1 MLNVYEGWKNVFL
14 LPGVRS
20 EVLEFLNCKPNYR
33 AVGASTQKFF
43 DPYDDASHFAK
54 KAIVNPENVVDNKH
68 YTGSVKV
75 LHLVF
80 DNLPSLLYC
89 LPDVFAL
96 RLADFNN
103 IMLI

>member
-1 MLNVYEGWKNVFL
+1 MSYLDV
-14 LPGVRS
+14 
-20 EVLEFLNCKPNYR
+20 LNCKLNYR
-33 AVGASTQKFF
+33 AVGASHKFF

-54 KAIVNPENVVDNKH
+54 KAVVNPENVVDNKH

-80 DNLPSLLYC
+80 DNLPWLFYY
-89 LPDVFAL
+89 LPAVFVL
-96 RLADFNN
+96 RLEAFNN